1 MPRISRIL
9 QDNFCSFP
17 DKTHLRKQ
25 LGSWA
30 HNASSPFT
38 HDGVLFRHY
47 KPVRQPMGGEDLR
60 ELFHSMK
67 SKTPDPVA
75 PECNSQETLGA
86 AADGR

>member
-1 MPRISRIL
+1 
-9 QDNFCSFP
+9 
-17 DKTHLRKQ
+17 
-25 LGSWA
+25 
-30 HNASSPFT
+30 
-38 HDGVLFRHY
+38 
-47 KPVRQPMGGEDLR
+47 MGGEDLR